1 MSAMSALALT
11 IFPFPQ
17 RAQGPDA
24 HMSNDFAAVA
34 DPLRNLA
41 LAARDG
47 ESIAFTQLYERTR
60 EQAWRVLFRVVGHS
74 PDLEDLVQESYIQLM
89 KALKTYRGDSRVT
102 TFLHRVCVNV
112 GLMHLRGKRRKKEE
126 MTDEMPEHEA
136 GESHDPERAA
146 QVKQA
151 AVLVQKALAQLSEEK
166 ASVFVY
172 HELLGLKPEEISEL
186 VDCPVNT
193 VRSRLNRARQDF
205 TEVVVKLKRGEP

>member
-1 MSAMSALALT
+1 MTALA
-11 IFPFPQ
+11 FPL
-17 RAQGPDA
+17 GN
-24 HMSNDFAAVA
+24 MSNDLAAVA
-34 DPLRNLA
+34 DPLRTLA

-47 ESIAFTQLYERTR
+47 ESVAFTQLYDRTR
-60 EQAWRVLFRVVGHS
+60 DQAWRVLFRVVGHS

-89 KALKTYRGDSRVT
+89 RALKTYRGDSRVT

-112 GLMHLRGKRRKKEE
+112 GLMHLRSKRRRKEE
-126 MTDEMPEHEA
+126 MTDEVPEHATDER
-136 GESHDPERAA
+136 HDPERAA

-151 AVLVQKALAQLSEEK
+151 AALVQKALASLSEEK
-166 ASVFVY
+166 ATVFVY
-172 HELLGLKPEEISEL
+172 HELLGMKPEEISEL